1 MNLSDPPN
9 VMFLLSIAIGIVFM
23 LTVAL
28 GGTGDGSDHEPG
40 DVDHDADADHDAVA
54 SHVLSALGVGRMP
67 LMLVLTMLALLFGAT
82 GIVLSVICSRL
93 GLPPRA
99 AGWLAVP
106 LAAAAAVAL
115 TRTSAR
121 AFTHLMPRTE
131 SYSTTN
137 EMLVGCRGTAVYS
150 ITESAGMVQIR
161 DSRGDVQKVSART
174 RRGEQ
179 IPMGCAAEILSYED
193 DGDYFVV
200 TSAVHA

>member
-1 MNLSDPPN
+1 MRSFDPPN

-23 LTVAL
+23 LVVAI
-28 GGTGDGSDHEPG
+28 GGTGDGSEHEPG
-40 DVDHDADADHDAVA
+40 DHDTDDTDHDAIV

-82 GIVLSVICSRL
+82 GVVLSVLYSRL

-99 AGWLAVP
+99 AGWVTAL
-106 LAAAAAVAL
+106 LAAVTAVAL
-115 TRTSAR
+115 TRALAR
-121 AFTHLMPRTE
+121 AFTRLMPRTE

-150 ITESAGMVQIR
+150 ITESAGMVQFR
-161 DSRGDVQKVSART
+161 DSRGDVQKVAART

-179 IPMGCAAEILSYED
+179 IPMGCGAEILSYED
-193 DGDYFVV
+193 DGDYFIV
-200 TSAVHA
+200 TSAVRA